1 LPDLVLTGGLVAD
14 GSGSEPRRAD
24 VVVRDGRVSDVV
36 DGGLPAVPD
45 GLLGVTVA
53 VDGSL
58 VCPGFVDIHTHSDL
72 TLLSAPDA
80 PSKVRQGVTTEIVG
94 NCGLAV
100 APSPA
105 ADRKQLRHAVSYLD
119 VDPDLP
125 WEWDSL
131 AGYLA
136 ALEAVR
142 PVQHVRT
149 LAGHLPLH
157 AAVLGFGDRA
167 ATAADLAALDR
178 LLSEQFDAGALGL
191 STGLAYPPLTFAT
204 HDELLALGAVVARH
218 DGLFAWHVRDYAD
231 DLLESVTAALDVAR
245 RTGCR
250 TQLSHLVAVGRRN
263 WGKAERALELIDEAR
278 ADGLDVG
285 VDVYPYLAGNAP
297 LSQLLPAWATAG
309 EPWDAATRERLCR
322 WFDAHPL
329 GWGDISISRG
339 PDELQG
345 RRLDEI
351 CGDPAG
357 LVLDLLQEYGHA
369 VTMTAYG
376 RSAEDLR
383 AVLEHPAGVVA
394 SDGQALDPA
403 GPTGRGVPHP
413 RSYGCFPRF
422 LAEHA
427 GAGPDRIPLGEAI
440 RKVTA
445 APADRIGLR
454 DRGRIRPGLVAD
466 LLVLDV
472 ESLADTATYADPAR
486 YPRGIDLVMVGGRA
500 VIGRTEQA

>member
-1 LPDLVLTGGLVAD
+1 MPDLILAGGLVAD
-14 GSGSEPRRAD
+14 GSGRPPRRAD
-24 VVVRDGRVSDVV
+24 VVVRGGRIAEMV
-36 DGGLPAVPD
+36 DGGLPAEPA
-45 GLLGVTVA
+45 GLLVVP

-94 NCGLAV
+94 NCGLSV

-105 ADRKQLRHAVSYLD
+105 ADRKELRHAVSYLD
-119 VDPDLP
+119 VDP
-125 WEWDSL
+125 EVRWDWDAL
-131 AGYLA
+131 DGYLE
-136 ALEAVR
+136 ALAAVR

-149 LAGHLPLH
+149 LAGHLPLR
-157 AAVLGFGDRA
+157 AAVLGFGDRTV
-167 ATAADLAALDR
+167 TAADLQALDR
-178 LLSEQFDAGALGL
+178 LLSEQFDAGVLGL
-191 STGLAYPPLTFAT
+191 STGLAYPPLTFAG
-204 HDELLALGAVVARH
+204 HDELLALGAVVARY
-218 DGLFAWHVRDYAD
+218 DGIFAWHVRDYAD
-231 DLLESVTAALDVAR
+231 ELQESVAAAIDVAR

-263 WGKAERALELIDEAR
+263 WGKVERALELVDQAIA
-278 ADGLDVG
+278 AGLDVG

-297 LSQLLPAWATAG
+297 LSQLLPAWTTPG
-309 EPWDAATRERLCR
+309 ESWDAATRERLRR

-329 GWGDISISRG
+329 GWDDISISRG
-339 PDELQG
+339 PAELQG
-345 RRLDEI
+345 RRLDET
-351 CGDPAG
+351 GDDPAG
-357 LVLDLLQEYGHA
+357 LVLDLLREHGHA

-376 RSAEDLR
+376 RSAEDLA
-383 AVLEHPAGVVA
+383 AVLRHPASVIA

-422 LAEHA
+422 LAEHT
-427 GAGPDRIPLGEAI
+427 GSDGVPLGEAV

-466 LLVLDV
+466 LVVLDM
-472 ESLADTATYADPAR
+472 ENLADTATYSDPAR
-486 YPRGIDLVMVGGRA
+486 FPRGIDLVMVGGHA
-500 VIGRTEQA
+500 VFGRTEQA